1 MIISNRVLRR
11 CLQCIGWKKAAK
23 SVNTSE
29 LIEGKYISK
38 RKFAIAY
45 IKLKD
50 GIEDESMSDEI
61 QRMENRICQIV
72 KGRKRNTNQ

>member
-50 GIEDESMSDEI
+50 GIEDEPM
-61 QRMENRICQIV
+61 
-72 KGRKRNTNQ
+72 